1 MSVFS
6 TTSAR
11 CHSAWPAPLP
21 RPLTLSVHC
30 QRGWYKVVVKP
41 LRRSLGRLGLGS
53 TSLPRPLSAS
63 DFSVLPE
70 EDGQG
75 WRLSRPHGL
84 GSSSATGG
92 SPEPAGLSTRG
103 SKCGGEAARRGAG
116 EGAEPAHSASDLPL
130 SHSALTTQRVRKAK
144 TSRN

>member
-1 MSVFS
+1 MSQRVARAS
-6 TTSAR
+6 PQTLDSLCPLSAR
-11 CHSAWPAPLP
+11 LVQGSCKAS
-21 RPLTLSVHC
+21 REES
-30 QRGWYKVVVKP
+30 
-41 LRRSLGRLGLGS
+41 RLGLGS

-70 EDGQG
+70 EDRQG

-103 SKCGGEAARRGAG
+103 SKCGGEAARRGTG